1 MTRVAWCGAL
11 AVLASAML
19 WVAPVAGVVLFAVVV
34 ATVPPW
40 GRTFAERAIVSTIV
54 VVGATAVLFPRAGST
69 PVNDISVRVFLT
81 IVMVVLVA
89 LNFLPTARRMPFPR
103 PRVVDGLLL
112 ILVVT
117 LWLLLVTP
125 FIVGTNADVISG
137 LYFAGWD
144 NHGHY
149 TTFANTYMSEST
161 TWPTTDGSVAW
172 NQWYPSLHST
182 LWALGTFLVSGAGLG
197 RVGLLIP
204 YVQWSAATFVMS
216 IGALAWVA
224 TDIAERWV
232 KRVARRRAMW
242 ASGVAFGVFAA
253 WVFLGSPQFLFNA
266 GFTNF
271 VMGAALMGTASY
283 LAVRSPRGAR
293 TLGWFIVPL
302 AAVAT
307 IGLWTPLVLGLV
319 PAGVIVAVAMI
330 RQRVTLGVIWL
341 VATVGIVLVVS
352 ARQLGDVLS
361 AGGQEDA
368 AEFARNIGE
377 VAVGMAPFNVTAAIV
392 APIAAVAI
400 AVLVHEPW
408 TIRWGLAGPSVATAT
423 VALVFVPGAVAAGVW
438 WLDSYYVQKA
448 LNAALLVTAPIIAA
462 AVGVGLILALRWMSS
477 RQAVAVTL
485 VVGLVGVSTLGLAG
499 TRQEEPLRGLPQ
511 FPGFEAIGQ
520 RYDGRQAQW
529 LGELIV
535 AGVDATEG
543 LPEFAPVLW
552 EGPGTLSNLWTGSI
566 HGTLSRTQQVF
577 YLSLPQPPEGEDA
590 AAWAKEAL
598 SAFPRL
604 RIAFVPPTEESA
616 EFLRLRFG
624 SADPRRVVVVGD

>member
-1 MTRVAWCGAL
+1 MTRLSWCGAL
-11 AVLASAML
+11 AVLAITML
-19 WVAPVAGVVLFAVVV
+19 WVAPFVGAVLFAVAV

-40 GRTFAERAIVSTIV
+40 GRTLAERAIVSMIV

-69 PVNDISVRVFLT
+69 PVNDVSVRVFLT

-89 LNFLPTARRMPFPR
+89 MNLLPKARRMPFPR
-103 PRVVDGLLL
+103 PRLIDGLLL
-112 ILVVT
+112 VFVAT

-125 FIVGTNADVISG
+125 FIGGTTADVISG

-182 LWALGTFLVSGAGLG
+182 LWALGTFLFSGAGLD

-204 YVQWSAATFVMS
+204 YVQWSAVTFVIS
-216 IGALAWVA
+216 IGALAWIA
-224 TDIAERWV
+224 TEFAERWV
-232 KRVARRRAMW
+232 GRVARRRAMW

-271 VMGAALMGTASY
+271 VMGVALMGTASY

-330 RQRVTLGVIWL
+330 RHRVTLGVIWL

-477 RQAVAVTL
+477 RQAVAVTI
-485 VVGLVGVSTLGLAG
+485 VVGLVGLSTLGLAG

-511 FPGFEAIGQ
+511 FPGFEAISQ
-520 RYDGRQAQW
+520 RYEGRQAQW

-566 HGTLSRTQQVF
+566 HGTLSSTQQIF

-598 SAFPRL
+598 SAFPHL

-624 SADPRRVVVVGD
+624 SADPRRVVVVTD

>member
-1 MTRVAWCGAL
+1 
-11 AVLASAML
+11 
-19 WVAPVAGVVLFAVVV
+19 
-34 ATVPPW
+34 
-40 GRTFAERAIVSTIV
+40 
-54 VVGATAVLFPRAGST
+54 
-69 PVNDISVRVFLT
+69 
-81 IVMVVLVA
+81 
-89 LNFLPTARRMPFPR
+89 MPFPR
-103 PRVVDGLLL
+103 PRVIDGLLL
-112 ILVVT
+112 VFVVT

-125 FIVGTNADVISG
+125 FIGGTNADVISG

-149 TTFANTYMSEST
+149 TTFANTYISEST

-182 LWALGTFLVSGAGLG
+182 LWALGTFLVSGAGLD

-204 YVQWSAATFVMS
+204 YVQWSAVTFVMS

-232 KRVARRRAMW
+232 KRVVRRRAMW

-271 VMGAALMGTASY
+271 VMGVALMGTASY

-330 RQRVTLGVIWL
+330 RQRVTQGVIWL
-341 VATVGIVLVVS
+341 VATVGIVLFVS
-352 ARQLGDVLS
+352 IRQIGDVLS

-400 AVLVHEPW
+400 AVLVRVPW
-408 TIRWGLAGPSVATAT
+408 TTRWGLAGPSVATAT
-423 VALVFVPGAVAAGVW
+423 VALVFVPGA
-438 WLDSYYVQKA
+438 
-448 LNAALLVTAPIIAA
+448 
-462 AVGVGLILALRWMSS
+462 
-477 RQAVAVTL
+477 
-485 VVGLVGVSTLGLAG
+485 
-499 TRQEEPLRGLPQ
+499 
-511 FPGFEAIGQ
+511 
-520 RYDGRQAQW
+520 
-529 LGELIV
+529 
-535 AGVDATEG
+535 
-543 LPEFAPVLW
+543 
-552 EGPGTLSNLWTGSI
+552 
-566 HGTLSRTQQVF
+566 
-577 YLSLPQPPEGEDA
+577 
-590 AAWAKEAL
+590 
-598 SAFPRL
+598 
-604 RIAFVPPTEESA
+604 
-616 EFLRLRFG
+616 
-624 SADPRRVVVVGD
+624 

>member
-11 AVLASAML
+11 AVFAITML
-19 WVAPVAGVVLFAVVV
+19 WVAPVVGAVLFAVAV

-307 IGLWTPLVLGLV
+307 IGLWTPLVVGLV

-330 RQRVTLGVIWL
+330 RHRVTVGVIWL
-341 VATVGIVLVVS
+341 VATVGIVLFVS

-392 APIAAVAI
+392 APITAVAI
-400 AVLVHEPW
+400 AVLVHVPW
-408 TIRWGLAGPSVATAT
+408 TTRWGLAGPSVATAT

-485 VVGLVGVSTLGLAG
+485 VVGLVGLSTLGLAG

-520 RYDGRQAQW
+520 RYEGRQAQW

>member
-11 AVLASAML
+11 AVLAITML
-19 WVAPVAGVVLFAVVV
+19 WVAPVAGAVLFAVAV

-54 VVGATAVLFPRAGST
+54 VVGATALLFPRAGST
-69 PVNDISVRVFLT
+69 PVNDVSVRVFLT

-89 LNFLPTARRMPFPR
+89 MNLLPTARRVPFPR
-103 PRVVDGLLL
+103 PRLVDGLLFVF
-112 ILVVT
+112 VVT

-125 FIVGTNADVISG
+125 FIGGTDADVISG

-182 LWALGTFLVSGAGLG
+182 LWALGTFLFSGTGLD
-197 RVGLLIP
+197 RVGLLTP
-204 YVQWSAATFVMS
+204 YVQWSAVTFVMS

-232 KRVARRRAMW
+232 RRVARRRAMW
-242 ASGVAFGVFAA
+242 ASVVAFGVFAA

-271 VMGAALMGTASY
+271 VMGVALMGTASY
-283 LAVRSPRGAR
+283 LVVRSPKGAR

-307 IGLWTPLVLGLV
+307 IGLWTPLVLGLL

-330 RQRVTLGVIWL
+330 RHRVALGVIWL
-341 VATVGIVLVVS
+341 VATVGIVLFIS
-352 ARQLGDVLS
+352 IRQLGDVLS

-368 AEFARNIGE
+368 AEFAWNIGE

-392 APIAAVAI
+392 APIVAGAV
-400 AVLVHEPW
+400 AVLVSVPW
-408 TIRWGLAGPSVATAT
+408 TTRWGLAGPSVATAT

-448 LNAALLVTAPIIAA
+448 LNASLLVTAPIIAA
-462 AVGVGLILALRWMSS
+462 VVGVGLILALRWMSS
-477 RQAVAVTL
+477 RQAVAVTI
-485 VVGLVGVSTLGLAG
+485 VVGLVGLSTLGLAG

-520 RYDGRQAQW
+520 RYEGRQAEW
-529 LGELIV
+529 LGELIL

-552 EGPGTLSNLWTGSI
+552 EGPGTLSNLWTGSV
-566 HGTLSRTQQVF
+566 HGTLSSTQQVF

-624 SADPRRVVVVGD
+624 SADPRRVVVVTD

>member
-81 IVMVVLVA
+81 IAMVVLVA

-182 LWALGTFLVSGAGLG
+182 LWALGTFLVSGAGLD
-197 RVGLLIP
+197 RFGLLVP
-204 YVQWSAATFVMS
+204 YVQWSAVTFVIS

-232 KRVARRRAMW
+232 KRAARRRATW
-242 ASGVAFGVFAA
+242 ASVVAFGVFAA

-271 VMGAALMGTASY
+271 VMGVALMGTASY
-283 LAVRSPRGAR
+283 LAVRSSRGAR

-392 APIAAVAI
+392 APMVAVAI
-400 AVLVHEPW
+400 AVLVHVPW
-408 TIRWGLAGPSVATAT
+408 TTRWGLAGPSVATAT

-520 RYDGRQAQW
+520 RYEGRQAQW

-566 HGTLSRTQQVF
+566 HGTLSSTQQVF

-604 RIAFVPPTEESA
+604 RIAFVPSTEESA

-624 SADPRRVVVVGD
+624 SADPRRVVVVTD

>member
-1 MTRVAWCGAL
+1 VTRVAWCGAL
-11 AVLASAML
+11 AVIASAML
-19 WVAPVAGVVLFAVVV
+19 WVAPVAGAVLFAVAI

-40 GRTFAERAIVSTIV
+40 GRTLAERAIVSTIV

-89 LNFLPTARRMPFPR
+89 LNLLPTARRMPFPR

-112 ILVVT
+112 VFVVT

-125 FIVGTNADVISG
+125 FIGGTNADVISG

-182 LWALGTFLVSGAGLG
+182 LWALGTFLVSGAGLD

-204 YVQWSAATFVMS
+204 YVQWSAVTFVMS

-232 KRVARRRAMW
+232 NRVARRRAMW

-271 VMGAALMGTASY
+271 VMGVALMGTASY

-330 RQRVTLGVIWL
+330 RHRVTLGVIWL
-341 VATVGIVLVVS
+341 VATVGIVLFVS
-352 ARQLGDVLS
+352 IRQLGDVLS

-400 AVLVHEPW
+400 AVLVHVPW
-408 TIRWGLAGPSVATAT
+408 TTRWGLAGPSVATAT

-462 AVGVGLILALRWMSS
+462 AVGVGLTLALRWMSS

-520 RYDGRQAQW
+520 RYEGRQAQW

-535 AGVDATEG
+535 AGVEATEG

-566 HGTLSRTQQVF
+566 HGTLSSTQQVF

>member
-1 MTRVAWCGAL
+1 VTRVAWCGAL
-11 AVLASAML
+11 AVIASAML
-19 WVAPVAGVVLFAVVV
+19 WVAPVAGAVLFAVAI

-40 GRTFAERAIVSTIV
+40 GRTLAERAIVSTIV

-89 LNFLPTARRMPFPR
+89 LNFLPTARRVPFPR
-103 PRVVDGLLL
+103 PRVIDGLLL
-112 ILVVT
+112 VFVVT

-125 FIVGTNADVISG
+125 FIGGTNADVISG
-137 LYFAGWD
+137 LYFGGWD

-182 LWALGTFLVSGAGLG
+182 LWALGTFLVSGAGLD

-204 YVQWSAATFVMS
+204 YVQWSAVTFVMS

-271 VMGAALMGTASY
+271 VMGVALMGTASY

-293 TLGWFIVPL
+293 TRGWFIVPL

-330 RQRVTLGVIWL
+330 RHRVTLGVIWL
-341 VATVGIVLVVS
+341 VATVGIVLFVS
-352 ARQLGDVLS
+352 IRQLGDVLS

-400 AVLVHEPW
+400 AVLVRVPW
-408 TIRWGLAGPSVATAT
+408 TTRWGLAGPSVATAT

-462 AVGVGLILALRWMSS
+462 AVGVGLTLALRWMSS

-520 RYDGRQAQW
+520 RYEGRQAQW

-535 AGVDATEG
+535 AGVEATEG

-566 HGTLSRTQQVF
+566 HGTLSSTQQVF